1 MKKRLP
7 HRIGKIVSWTLGI
20 LILLIILLPFALYIP
35 WVQEKAKDIACHYV
49 KEKTGMDLSIGRIL
63 IKFPLDLSLDD
74 MVLLDQKGDTMVA
87 AKNFTA
93 DVAFKPLFDK
103 RFEIDGA
110 ELVEGKYRMVSE
122 DSSMVLRADVR
133 HCKFT
138 GTDIDLENNKI
149 NVLDGELTGGK
160 VHLAMFPYKKIE
172 EPDSTESDEK
182 SKPWL
187 IAAKH
192 LTLND
197 VDYTMEMVPTIDNLT
212 THLAR
217 AELRNGVVDTGA
229 HSVDV
234 NYLSIDSVDCKY
246 VYPSK
251 EWADR
256 FNREHPVPP
265 EKDDP
270 HKDTIPWTIKG
281 DSLRLNGGH
290 AIYALRDKRPGRCL
304 DTDYIEVSDLNF
316 GVNDFYNRGPIVMVP
331 LQYLTAKER
340 SGLEITEA
348 HGTAKVNSQDI
359 QAENFV
365 LKTKNSSFEID
376 GRVDQSMFSGD
387 GHNGSV
393 KLKTNSSV
401 DLRELGTALPSLASV
416 TKAIPSRYP
425 VKVKGT
431 FEGNTRDIDIKDG
444 SLEIPGHIK
453 AKMGGNIKNITDPKK
468 INANVNFD
476 ADVDNVEFAKKEF
489 LSKDVQ
495 KQFNLQP
502 MKLKGNVQYKPD
514 QIGGDIDMRLK
525 SGGSLVGNGS
535 YNLKSENYT
544 IDATAKSFPVK
555 KIVPAV
561 DINNVT
567 AHIKGSGHGFD
578 FLGKNT
584 AVNAQVQLTD
594 LDYAGKH
601 YRNLDADVKLNGQN
615 FDAKVNAHNRGTLAA
630 KGSYDLKRNKYDID
644 ADLNNFAVNEFSDN
658 FVPDLGIGRVTAKV
672 KAKGENFDFLK
683 SNTWVDAD
691 VDLTSIEYKNQVFTD
706 LKGNVKLDGNQFD
719 GRIDSKI
726 PNCDAY
732 ADFSGSVNGNIY
744 TIDLTG
750 NVRGLDLQA
759 LNVLDIPCDG
769 NGNIDLHGTFN
780 LDEMTY
786 NADLCLD
793 NLDWNYNGESIF
805 TELTCLKL
813 DSDGESM
820 SVNYEDEYNNTINF
834 TSPNSV
840 MDFVGGVTGF
850 LDKIDYQ
857 RENNDLNVNDLV
869 NELPA
874 FNLDVNLGPNG
885 LLQRFL
891 GRWDVDFR
899 EIKGNIANDGDPMS
913 GINTLQGQIE
923 ASSLSVG
930 DKAIDSLCFKIDQQD
945 DVIGFT
951 GSMLN
956 KKGTW
961 DEMASVDLEGS
972 ATGSTVNLML
982 NQKNIKNETG
992 YKLGLNADISNSVI
1006 NVNFLDNPTIA
1017 YRNWSVNDSNFVKV
1031 DLGNKLI
1038 EANLE
1043 LKSDT
1048 SLVKL
1053 RTDSSVVGGY
1063 RQNILVDIENLV
1075 IEEWTNMIPSLSGT
1089 TGMLN
1094 ADMKLYYDGNNLIGK
1109 GDVNLFDFVYNG
1121 RMRPTDMN
1129 VLADLTLDPETSSTR
1144 LDATLTMDGSEVAI
1158 AYGNLNDNTSSSPLN
1173 LGVTMNQFP
1182 LEKVSPF
1189 IPGRMVMLR
1198 GFANGEIFL
1207 NGTMDA
1213 PIINGKI
1220 IGDSAFVTLPRY
1232 GSSLKIGNDS
1242 IKIDDSTIEF
1252 RNFKLFGLNG
1262 NPALINGNVD
1272 FSSLDNIKMNLDVK
1286 GKNIQFFNSEQHRFS
1301 ELFGKGFIDIDGK
1314 LRSSNNLT
1322 SINAEAKLLKGSDIT
1337 YVLQDEINNITS
1349 SNATKGMVTFI
1360 NPNDPQMGGDS
1371 TIIVGSSSTAS
1382 ALNILVDVDIESGA
1396 KINAFLQP
1404 EGRDRV
1410 NINGEGMLRYSVDFA
1425 GKDDLHG
1432 TYVIE
1437 SGVFRYTPPVLTQKV
1452 FNLVE
1457 GSSLTWNGD
1466 MLNPQLNLQGTNK
1479 VRTSVAN
1486 ESGSGSRLVDFDITA
1501 ILKNTLSNIDLK
1513 FDLEAKNDAAIESE
1527 LQTLT
1532 DTQRSQAAI
1541 NLLLYN
1547 SYSGSKTTG
1556 NLSTTGALFSFLQ
1569 SQINSWA
1576 ANNLKGIDVS
1586 FGINQ
1591 YEGRHETGGRTETSY
1606 SYHLSKSL
1614 FGDRFKIAIGGEY
1627 STEAKNESSFSE
1639 NLINDISFEYLLTP
1653 TGSRYLRLFR
1663 HKGIES
1669 VLEGEVTITGISF
1682 VMKHKISSLGDL
1694 FRWLRKKPSPQV
1706 PLPLELPQLNSPT
1719 INNNVNDTP

>member
-7 HRIGKIVSWTLGI
+7 HRIGKIVSWTLGV
-20 LILLIILLPFALYIP
+20 LIFLIVLLPFALYIP

-93 DVAFKPLFDK
+93 GVAVKPLFDK

-133 HCKFT
+133 HCKLT

-172 EPDSTESDEK
+172 EPDSTDK
-182 SKPWL
+182 KDSKPWL
-187 IAAKH
+187 IQAKH

-197 VDYTMEMVPTIDNLT
+197 VDYTMEMNPTIDNLT

-217 AELRNGVVDTGA
+217 AELKDGVVDTGM

-234 NYLSIDSVDCKY
+234 GYLNVDSVDCRY
-246 VYPSK
+246 TYPSK
-251 EWADR
+251 AWAEK
-256 FNREHPVPP
+256 FNREHPLPP
-265 EKDDP
+265 EIYDP
-270 HKDTIPWTIKG
+270 NKDTIPWTIKG
-281 DSLRLNGGH
+281 DSLRVNGAH
-290 AIYALRDKRPGRCL
+290 VVYALKDKKPSRGL
-304 DTDYIEVSDLNF
+304 DTDYIEVSDLNLE
-316 GVNDFYNRGPIVMVP
+316 VNDFYNRGPIVMVP
-331 LQYLTAKER
+331 LQNLTAKER
-340 SGLEITEA
+340 SGLEIKEA

-359 QAENFV
+359 QLENFV
-365 LKTKNSSFEID
+365 LKTKNSSFEVD
-376 GRVDQSMFSGD
+376 GSVDQSMFTGND
-387 GHNGSV
+387 HNGSV

-401 DLRELGTALPSLASV
+401 DLRELGTAIPSLASV
-416 TKAIPSRYP
+416 TKAIPSNRP
-425 VKVKGT
+425 IKVKGT
-431 FEGNTRDIDIKDG
+431 FEGNTRDIDIKNG

-453 AKMGGNIKNITDPKK
+453 ATMGGNIKNVTDPKK
-468 INANVNFD
+468 IQANVSFD
-476 ADVDNVEFAKKEF
+476 ADIDNVEFAKKEF

-495 KQFNLQP
+495 KQFNLVP
-502 MKLKGNVQYKPD
+502 MKLKGNVQYKPG

-525 SGGSLVGNGS
+525 SGGSLVGSGS
-535 YNLKSENYT
+535 YNLNNENYT

-555 KIVPAV
+555 KIVPGV
-561 DINNVT
+561 DVNNVT

-594 LDYAGKH
+594 IDYAGKH

-615 FDAKVNAHNRGTLAA
+615 FDAKVNARNRGTMAA

-644 ADLNNFAVNEFSDN
+644 ATLNNFPVDE
-658 FVPDLGIGRVTAKV
+658 FVPEYEIGKVTARV

-683 SNTWVDAD
+683 KNTWMNAD
-691 VDLTSIEYKNQVFTD
+691 VDLTSIEYKDQVFTD
-706 LKGNVKLDGNQFD
+706 LKGNVRLDGNQFD

-732 ADFSGSVNGNIY
+732 ADFSGSVNGNTY
-744 TIDLTG
+744 TIDLEG

-769 NGNIDLHGTFN
+769 QGNIDLHGTFN
-780 LDEMTY
+780 LEEMTY
-786 NADLCLD
+786 NADLCLSD
-793 NLDWNYNGESIF
+793 LNWNYNDEYIF
-805 TELTCLKL
+805 SEQTCLKL
-813 DSDGESM
+813 NADEGST
-820 SVNYEDEYNNTINF
+820 SVNYADNDSNSIKF
-834 TSPNSV
+834 TSPNSIMGLV
-840 MDFVGGVTGF
+840 DGISGF
-850 LDKIDYQ
+850 LDRIEYQ
-857 RENNDLNVNDLV
+857 RKNKDLNVNELV

-874 FNLDVNLGPNG
+874 FDLDMKMGANG

-899 EIKGNIANDGDPMS
+899 EINAEITNDGDPMS
-913 GINTLQGQIE
+913 GINSLHGQIN
-923 ASSLSVG
+923 ANSLSMG
-930 DKAIDSLCFKIDQQD
+930 DKAIDTLQFNINQQD
-945 DVIGFT
+945 DIIGFT
-951 GSMLN
+951 GRMRN
-956 KKGTW
+956 NKGTW
-961 DEMASVDLEGS
+961 DEMASVDLEGF
-972 ATGSTVNLML
+972 ATGSTVNMTLD
-982 NQKNIKNETG
+982 QKNIKNQTG
-992 YKLGLNADISNSVI
+992 YNVGLNADIANAI
-1006 NVNFLDNPTIA
+1006 IDVNFLDNPTIA
-1017 YRNWSVNDSNFVKV
+1017 YRKWSVNDSNFVRLN
-1031 DLGNKLI
+1031 LGDKLL
-1038 EANLE
+1038 EANLK
-1043 LKSDT
+1043 LKSDS
-1048 SLVKL
+1048 SLVYL
-1053 RTDSSVVGGY
+1053 YTDSIKAGH
-1063 RQNILVDIENLV
+1063 RQNILVDIDNLI
-1075 IEEWTNMIPSLSGT
+1075 IEEWTNMIPSLSDMSGV
-1089 TGMLN
+1089 LN
-1094 ADMKLYYDGNNLIGK
+1094 ADMTLTFDEKTKNLLGN
-1109 GDVNLFDFVYNG
+1109 GDVKLSKFRYSEV
-1121 RMRPTDMN
+1121 MQPTDMN
-1129 VLADLTLDPETSSTR
+1129 MTAELTIDPETSATR
-1144 LDATLTMDGSEVAI
+1144 LDAILNMDGSEVAV
-1158 AYGNLNDNTSSSPLN
+1158 AYGNLNDSTSTSPLN
-1173 LGVTMNQFP
+1173 LGITMTRFP

-1189 IPGRMVMLR
+1189 IPGKMVLLK
-1198 GFANGEIFL
+1198 GYANGDVIL
-1207 NGTMDA
+1207 NGNMDA
-1213 PIINGKI
+1213 PLINGKI
-1220 IGDSAFVTLPRY
+1220 VGDSAFVTLPRY
-1232 GSSLKIGNDS
+1232 GSSLELCKDPIEIEDN
-1242 IKIDDSTIEF
+1242 TIEF
-1252 RNFKLFGLNG
+1252 KNYKLKGLND
-1262 NPALINGNVD
+1262 NAAKINGFVD

-1286 GKNIQFFNSEQHRFS
+1286 GNNIQFFNSKQKSYS
-1301 ELFGKGFIDIDGK
+1301 EIFGKGFIDIDGK

-1322 SINAEAKLLKGSDIT
+1322 AINADAKLLKGSDIT
-1337 YVLQDEINNITS
+1337 YVMQDEINSMSNS
-1349 SNATKGMVTFI
+1349 SATKGMVTFI

-1371 TIIVGSSSTAS
+1371 IIIVGGSAAS
-1382 ALNILVDVDIESGA
+1382 ALNILVDVDIENGA

-1410 NINGEGMLRYSVDFA
+1410 NINGEGSLRYSIDFA

-1432 TYVIE
+1432 TYTIE

-1452 FNLVE
+1452 FNIVE

-1479 VRTSVAN
+1479 VRTSVPN
-1486 ESGSGSRLVDFDITA
+1486 ETGNGTRLVDFDITA
-1501 ILKNTLSNIDLK
+1501 MLKNTLSNIDLK

-1556 NLSTTGALFSFLQ
+1556 DLSTTGALFSFLQ

-1591 YEGRHETGGRTETSY
+1591 YEGSSEAGGRTETSY

-1614 FGDRFKIAIGGEY
+1614 FDDRFKIAIGGEY
-1627 STEAKNESSFSE
+1627 STEAKDESSFSE

-1682 VMKHKISSLGDL
+1682 VMKHKLSSLGEM
-1694 FRWLRKKPSPQV
+1694 FKWLRRKPSTQA
-1706 PLPLELPQLNSPT
+1706 PLEQNPQLESPT
-1719 INNNVNDTP
+1719 INNVNDTP